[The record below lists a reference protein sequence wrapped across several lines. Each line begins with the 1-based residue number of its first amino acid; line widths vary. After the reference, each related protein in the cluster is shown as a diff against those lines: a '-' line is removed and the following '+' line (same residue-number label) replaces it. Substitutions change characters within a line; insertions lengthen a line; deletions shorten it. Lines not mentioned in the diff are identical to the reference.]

1 MPKPKRN
8 IQAVA
13 EETLTP
19 PDDLPQGQK
28 IARVKSAAG
37 NNLYNLELPGD
48 HEGEAFSTILAE
60 LPSKFRSTIWI
71 KRGNFVVVDATALAD
86 RGNKLGGEIVNIVRD
101 EKRWRKMK
109 YWPKEFEKSKQEVYG
124 GESDEEEDEGPKM
137 PTDDEDE
144 D

>member
-19 PDDLPQGQK
+19 PDGLPQGQK

-37 NNLYNLELPGD
+37 NNLYNLELPAD

-109 YWPKEFEKSKQEVYG
+109 YWPKEFEKDKQEMYG